1 MLSRAIII
9 AAVVAIAEARYITL
23 DMASTISKLIRNS
36 FGQEQIPIP
45 AIAAV
50 TSGGAPGQA
59 ATIAGAA
66 VSDLLAEANACAKVC
81 FNVTK
86 RIYSMLTESKLQR
99 ADQIIG
105 ELGTGADAVAAAIG
119 MVTAEKNF
127 NPFAQS
133 IPTICDDPTL
143 PATEQLRGITPL
155 IDPAVGGSNV
165 ANALSAS
172 SAKDPLDA
180 TGKSIADLLTENG
193 FSNFT
198 RQAAASNT
206 ATASNANAATS
217 SAAAAP
223 VASAAAA
230 APTVASSAG
239 AGKSLDHPRP
249 LILP

>member
-23 DMASTISKLIRNS
+23 DIASTISKLIRNS

-66 VSDLLAEANACAKVC
+66 ISDLLAEANACAKVC
-81 FNVTK
+81 LNVTK
-86 RIYSMLTESKLQR
+86 RVYSMLTESKLQR
-99 ADQIIG
+99 ADQIIA

-119 MVTAEKNF
+119 MITAEKDF

-155 IDPAVGGSNV
+155 IDPAVGGSDV

-172 SAKDPLDA
+172 SAKAPLDA

-198 RQAAASNT
+198 GQAAAGNT
-206 ATASNANAATS
+206 ATADNANAATS

-249 LILP
+249 RILP